1 MEFLGMWKYILLPS
15 TDSFPPET
23 RCQRELHSPTM
34 IYPQP
39 MASFI
44 WQIMMRGYFRC
55 DCLGHFFLCGPNMI
69 MRFFKAPP
77 NVPKLGWVFTISS
90 NRIIWPSSF
99 TKETP
104 GITRILLGFDPG
116 HHLVRF
122 LIYGLASSSRHGP
135 WRDHRDSPV
144 FTMIDS
150 LKSHEITM
158 KSPIL
163 MVI

>member
-1 MEFLGMWKYILLPS
+1 MEFLGMWNYILLPS

-69 MRFFKAPP
+69 MRFLKHPQMYQNWGGFSRFPP
-77 NVPKLGWVFTISS
+77 IGLSDHPALPRKHQESPGSPGFTSI
-90 NRIIWPSSF
+90 
-99 TKETP
+99 
-104 GITRILLGFDPG
+104 
-116 HHLVRF
+116 HH
-122 LIYGLASSSRHGP
+122 
-135 WRDHRDSPV
+135 D
-144 FTMIDS
+144 
-150 LKSHEITM
+150 
-158 KSPIL
+158 
-163 MVI
+163 